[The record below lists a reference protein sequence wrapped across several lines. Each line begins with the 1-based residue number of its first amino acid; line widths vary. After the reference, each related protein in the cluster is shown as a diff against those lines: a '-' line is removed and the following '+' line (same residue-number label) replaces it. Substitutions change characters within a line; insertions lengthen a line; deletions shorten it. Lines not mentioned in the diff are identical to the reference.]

1 MVALR
6 PKEKQPVILFS
17 EKMDVSPSKKLVIV
31 DDYDDDWELLQ
42 LPRVALKDKEAV
54 ATFAETIDM
63 SPPNKPV
70 LVLPRKD
77 DDDNGES
84 L

>member
-1 MVALR
+1 
-6 PKEKQPVILFS
+6 
-17 EKMDVSPSKKLVIV
+17 VIV

-42 LPRVALKDKEAV
+42 LPRVASKDKEAV

-70 LVLPRKD
+70 LVLPRND